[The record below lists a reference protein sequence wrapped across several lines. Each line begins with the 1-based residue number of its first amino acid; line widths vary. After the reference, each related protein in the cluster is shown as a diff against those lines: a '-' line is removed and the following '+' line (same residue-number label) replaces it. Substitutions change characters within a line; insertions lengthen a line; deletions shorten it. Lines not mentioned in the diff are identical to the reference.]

1 MLSQPPE
8 LSINLWSDLPQA
20 TEHLSARIQELAPRT
35 QVELLEA
42 GFGRNA
48 LRVSLEAA
56 NPDAVAVLKALL
68 EDEIDTLVYSY
79 HWYQA

>member
-8 LSINLWSDLPQA
+8 LSINLWADLPQA
-20 TEHLSARIQELAPRT
+20 TEQLSIRIQELAPHT
-35 QVELLEA
+35 QVELLET
-42 GFGRNA
+42 GFGRSA

-56 NPDAVAVLKALL
+56 SPDAVAVLNEML
-68 EDEIDTLVYSY
+68 EDELDTLVYSY